1 MRDTKQS
8 LGRWGEKLAASHL
21 AKQNYTILEMN
32 TRTPYG
38 EIDLIASKDGMIV
51 FVEVKTRTSTI
62 FGLPE
67 EAINQR
73 KQAHILSSAQYYIQ
87 EHPDIE
93 VSWRIDVI
101 AIQRFGGSRPPLI
114 THFENA
120 VCP

>member
-8 LGRWGEKLAASHL
+8 QGRWGEKLAASHL

-51 FVEVKTRTSTI
+51 FVEVKTRTSAI

-101 AIQRFGGSRPPLI
+101 AIQRFSGSRPPLI